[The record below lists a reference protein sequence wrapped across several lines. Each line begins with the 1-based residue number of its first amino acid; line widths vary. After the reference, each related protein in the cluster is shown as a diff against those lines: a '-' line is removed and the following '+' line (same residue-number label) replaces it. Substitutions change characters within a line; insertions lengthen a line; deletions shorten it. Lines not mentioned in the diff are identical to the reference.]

1 MQTRPV
7 CDKGLVCSFVGE
19 FHFPGSR
26 DPDVVP
32 LSVLLW
38 FSIKKEKSFYREDN
52 EYEYYE
58 EGRNIGNVMR

>member
-1 MQTRPV
+1 M
-7 CDKGLVCSFVGE
+7 CSFVGE

-32 LSVLLW
+32 LSVLW

-52 EYEYYE
+52 EYEYYD

>member
-38 FSIKKEKSFYREDN
+38 FSIKKKNRFIGKTTSM
-52 EYEYYE
+52 
-58 EGRNIGNVMR
+58 NIMKKDVILAM